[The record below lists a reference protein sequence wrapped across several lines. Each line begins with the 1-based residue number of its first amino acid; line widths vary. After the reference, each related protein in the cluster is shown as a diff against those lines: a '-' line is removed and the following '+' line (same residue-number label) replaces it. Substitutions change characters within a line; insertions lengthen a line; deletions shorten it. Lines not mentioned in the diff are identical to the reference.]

1 MTDQENKNLIKHR
14 IKFVALILVFLSPF
28 IAGWLAFYVFEIRP
42 ESSHYGTLVQPVRP
56 LAFPSMLSIDQR
68 ELSSPFWKKWTFV
81 IIDNQGCQQQCRQNL
96 YYLRQM
102 RIALGRDTER
112 VQNVL
117 LLAQPAGA
125 DIINFLKGYPA
136 LTVIDSADLN
146 LTQQFRLEGIIPGEF
161 PMIYLIDPA
170 GNLMMTFPAINQPK
184 SILSDLRRLLKVSQI
199 G

>member
-1 MTDQENKNLIKHR
+1 MTNQENNSLVKHR

-42 ESSHYGTLVQPVRP
+42 ESSHYGNLVQPVRP
-56 LAFPSMLSIDQR
+56 LNFPNVLSVDQR
-68 ELSSPFWKKWTFV
+68 ELSRQFWNKWTFV

-102 RIALGRDTER
+102 RIALGRDIER

-117 LLAQPAGA
+117 LLPQPAGA
-125 DIINFLKGYPA
+125 DFINFLKEYPA
-136 LTVIDSADLN
+136 LTVIDNVHSN
-146 LTQQFRLEGIIPGEF
+146 IMQQFELEGVSLGES

-170 GNLMMTFPAINQPK
+170 GNLMMTFPAINKPK

>member
-1 MTDQENKNLIKHR
+1 MTEQENKQLTRHR
-14 IKFVALILVFLSPF
+14 IKFLALILVFLSPF

-42 ESSHYGTLVQPVRP
+42 DSKHYGNLVQPVRP
-56 LAFPSMLSIDQR
+56 LNFTDSQSLDDRQLSA
-68 ELSSPFWKKWTFV
+68 EFWKKWTFV
-81 IIDNQGCQQQCRQNL
+81 VIDNQGCQQQCRQNL

-117 LLAQPAGA
+117 LLQQPA
-125 DIINFLKGYPA
+125 DSDLKNYLQDYPV
-136 LTVIDSADLN
+136 LTVVENAPLN
-146 LTQQFRLEGIIPGEF
+146 LTKLFELPGISLGEQ
-161 PMIYLIDPA
+161 PMLYLVDPA
-170 GNLMMTFPAINQPK
+170 GNLMMTYPADNLPK

>member
-1 MTDQENKNLIKHR
+1 MTEQEDNKLITHR

-42 ESSHYGTLVQPVRP
+42 DSSHYGTLVQPARP
-56 LAFPSMLSIDQR
+56 LSFPNVQSLDSR
-68 ELSSPFWKKWTFV
+68 ELTPVFWKKWTFV
-81 IIDNQGCQQQCRQNL
+81 VIDNKGCQQQCRQNL

-102 RIALGRDTER
+102 RVALGRDTDR

-117 LLAQPAGA
+117 LLQQPANA
-125 DIINFLKGYPA
+125 DITNYLKDYPA
-136 LTVIDSADLN
+136 LTVVQNAQSN
-146 LTQQFRLEGIIPGEF
+146 LVQLFELEGNSVGDS
-161 PMIYLIDPA
+161 PMLYLVDPA
-170 GNLMMTFPAINQPK
+170 GNLMMTYPADNIPK